1 LGKFLIFVEQ
11 TKKHNMKF
19 KITESLFEDG
29 TPHIEIV
36 EGITINDVV
45 VTRRNHSKDA
55 EVVIDGDDYDRKI
68 SISLYVTPTE
78 ELENELIKYIPDNRS
93 LNKENMYKWIFKSPE
108 FGTNPKPNVQKD
120 WSIIPKFNG
129 LKTRESK
136 IDRYN
141 ELLDQFISDFNRDE
155 KMVSVLKD
163 INDSLERAVEHFNR
177 RYNDDIK
184 GLFERT
190 SSYESFWNPKF
201 ENDSECKDSMAELAE
216 IHTQLTQL
224 KQKLK
229 EANKKLQSDK
239 NRIVLKEIESHVIE
253 DGLKRDIV
261 ENITSE
267 NTKANNP
274 GSIFD
279 LLG

>member
-1 LGKFLIFVEQ
+1 
-11 TKKHNMKF
+11 MKF